1 MSERHNQSLRRS
13 VAAHAARLM
22 AEEGIDDFGFAKRK
36 AARQLGFSNA
46 EALPTNAEV
55 EEELHSYVALFRD
68 EEDEARLR
76 EMRLA
81 AVDVMRLFAPFRPY
95 LTGTVLAGTAG
106 AFSEVELEIYADSA
120 KDVEIFMINQ
130 NIRYEHREVR
140 RSGPDAPEAILVF
153 DWGEIPFRVNVYDHV
168 SERSPRR
175 TPGGSKL
182 AERARL
188 DAVEALIGNDLA
200 EEE

>member
-36 AARQLGFSNA
+36 AARQLGFTNA

-55 EEELHSYVALFRD
+55 EEELHAYVALFRD

-81 AVDVMRLFAPFRPY
+81 AIEVMHMLEPFRPY

-120 KDVEIFMINQ
+120 KDVEIFLLNQ
-130 NIRYEHREVR
+130 GLRYEHREVR
-140 RSGPDAPEAILVF
+140 RSGPDAPEATLEF
-153 DWGEIPFRVNVYDHV
+153 DWGEVPFRLHIYDHLG
-168 SERSPRR
+168 ERSPRR
-175 TPGGSKL
+175 SPGGSKL
-182 AERARL
+182 AERARV
-188 DAVEALIGNDLA
+188 DAVAALVGDIG
-200 EEE
+200 EE

>member
-36 AARQLGFSNA
+36 AARQLGFTNS

-55 EEELHSYVALFRD
+55 EEELHAYVALFRD
-68 EEDEARLR
+68 EEDETRLR

-81 AVDVMRLFAPFRPY
+81 AIEVMHMLEPFRPY

-106 AFSEVELEIYADSA
+106 AFSEVELEIYTDSA
-120 KDVEIFMINQ
+120 KDVEIFLLNQ
-130 NIRYEHREVR
+130 NLRYEHREVR
-140 RSGPDAPEAILVF
+140 RSGPDAPEATLEF
-153 DWGEIPFRVNVYDHV
+153 DWGEVPFRLHIYDHLG
-168 SERSPRR
+168 ERSPRR
-175 TPGGSKL
+175 SPGGSKL
-182 AERARL
+182 AERAR
-188 DAVEALIGNDLA
+188 VEAVAALVDGSTTA
-200 EEE
+200 E